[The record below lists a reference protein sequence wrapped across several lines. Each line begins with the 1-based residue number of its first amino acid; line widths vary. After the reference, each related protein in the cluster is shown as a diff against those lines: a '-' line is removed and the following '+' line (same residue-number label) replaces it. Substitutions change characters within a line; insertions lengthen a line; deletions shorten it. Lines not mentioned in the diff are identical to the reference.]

1 MSAIQP
7 TTIDLGASF
16 SEPGVSPVPWA
27 EVDRVLTESEM
38 FWLSTVR
45 TDGRPH
51 VTPLPA
57 IWLGGVLHFCSG
69 DEEQK
74 SVNLRSNPQCVLTT
88 GTDRLFSG
96 LDVIVEGVAERV
108 TDRPRLVELA
118 AVWKSKLDWDYEIGD
133 GVFHDGAGHNGLV
146 YGVKPVKVLS
156 FNKKPYIQTRYRFG

>member
-1 MSAIQP
+1 
-7 TTIDLGASF
+7 
-16 SEPGVSPVPWA
+16 
-27 EVDRVLTESEM
+27 
-38 FWLSTVR
+38 
-45 TDGRPH
+45 
-51 VTPLPA
+51 
-57 IWLGGVLHFCSG
+57 VLHFCSG

-88 GTDRLFSG
+88 GTDQLFSG

-156 FNKKPYIQTRYRFG
+156 FNKKPYIQTRYRFS